1 MEGIVV
7 AFFVPVVL
15 FLVIVA
21 PLWIIFHYRSKA
33 DVVGGLSQTERAELN
48 EMIHVAD
55 KMAARIETL
64 ESILDVESPDWR
76 SKQAD
81 AQTGRQGQES

>member
-1 MEGIVV
+1 MTGLQEV
-7 AFFVPVVL
+7 FFVPIIV

-21 PLWIIFHYRSKA
+21 PTWIVFHYKSKA
-33 DVVGGLSQTERAELN
+33 RTADGLTATEQAELEDMVEIAN
-48 EMIHVAD
+48 

-76 SKQAD
+76 EKQQA
-81 AQTGRQGQES
+81 